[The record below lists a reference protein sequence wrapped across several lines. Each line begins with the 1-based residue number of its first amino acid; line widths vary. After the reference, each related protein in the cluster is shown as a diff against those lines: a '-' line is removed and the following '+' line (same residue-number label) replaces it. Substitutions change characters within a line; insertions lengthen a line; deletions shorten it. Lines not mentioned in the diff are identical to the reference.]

1 MEDVTYKVS
10 QAKSYREY
18 PTVDAWAVERE
29 EVTVSPSNTTATRIA
44 KYRKRSTAQAVAA
57 VLEALADQEV

>member
-1 MEDVTYKVS
+1 MDVTYRVT
-10 QAKSYREY
+10 QTKSHKEY
-18 PTVDAWAVERE
+18 PTTNAWAVDRE
-29 EVTVSPSNTTATRIA
+29 EVTVSPLNTTATRIA